1 MAEVANVHQVREVLE
16 KVFLNIDDLG
26 TLTGACRTTCY
37 SIKKSIIEDMEKQNK
52 RLYSNKLL
60 PTSVVV
66 QWLADDSISYLHS
79 QILEQRK

>member
-1 MAEVANVHQVREVLE
+1 MAEVANVQKVRQVLE
-16 KVFLNIDDLG
+16 KVFLNVEDLG
-26 TLTGACRTTCY
+26 ILTGACRTTCY
-37 SIKKSIIEDMEKQNK
+37 SIKRAIIEDMEKQNR

-79 QILEQRK
+79 QILENK